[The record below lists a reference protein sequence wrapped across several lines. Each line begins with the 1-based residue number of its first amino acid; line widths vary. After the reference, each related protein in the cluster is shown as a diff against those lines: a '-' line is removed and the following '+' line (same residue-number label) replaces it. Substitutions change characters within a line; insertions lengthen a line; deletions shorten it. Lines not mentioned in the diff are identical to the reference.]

1 MWQHAIVPIAT
12 GALLGA
18 AVLLLIL
25 ASLRDIA
32 TRIVPN
38 AIPLALAIIATLL
51 AAFEGHLG
59 WGLFS
64 GALVFAFAF
73 LCWRMHWIGGA
84 DVKMAGAAAIL
95 VPPAS
100 AASFVLATSLAGGA
114 LAVVYLVM
122 RTLTAGP
129 SPVRV
134 DARHDSLIRRVLRA
148 ERWRIHRGCPL
159 PYACAIAT
167 GALLMLR

>member
-1 MWQHAIVPIAT
+1 MWQHTLLPLAT
-12 GALLGA
+12 GVLLGA
-18 AVLLLIL
+18 AVLLLIV

-38 AIPLALAIIATLL
+38 FIPLALAAVGIALSAVQGRLPWGIAT
-51 AAFEGHLG
+51 
-59 WGLFS
+59 

-73 LCWRMHWIGGA
+73 LCWRKGWIGGA

-95 VPPAS
+95 IPPAS
-100 AASFVLATSLAGGA
+100 AASFVLATSLAGGV
-114 LAVVYLVM
+114 LAVIYVAIRFLTVAPVPARPDSRRDTLV
-122 RTLTAGP
+122 
-129 SPVRV
+129 V
-134 DARHDSLIRRVLRA
+134 RVLRA

-159 PYACAIAT
+159 PYACAIAC